1 MKGLIQHIRD
11 QDPAN
16 PTFLE
21 VIFCYAG
28 FHVMVFHKASHW
40 LWSKKWCALARFV
53 SHLGRFFT
61 GIEIHPA
68 AVIGKNL
75 FIDHGMGV
83 VIGQTTIIEDNVTL
97 YHGVTL
103 GGMGRPDQ
111 KGKKRHPT
119 IKSGA
124 MIGAGA
130 QILGDITIG
139 EKANVGANAV
149 ITQSVPDNTTFIG
162 HAARRLGNHKPGKE
176 AICAYGLPVDQ
187 FLDPTQHVINGLVT
201 DVREIR
207 KQLNMPVGAKGDIKI
222 VS

>member
-1 MKGLIQHIRD
+1 MKDLIRHIRQ

-16 PTFLE
+16 PTFAE
-21 VIFCYAG
+21 VMFCYAG
-28 FHVMVFHKASHW
+28 FHVMVFHRAAHW
-40 LWSKKWCALARFV
+40 LWDKNLYALARFV

-68 AVIGKNL
+68 ATIGNNL

-139 EKANVGANAV
+139 ENANVGANAV
-149 ITQSVPDNTTFIG
+149 ITQSVPAHTTFIG
-162 HAARRLGNHKPGKE
+162 YAARRLGNHKPGKE
-176 AICAYGLPVDQ
+176 AICAYGLPVDE
-187 FLDPTQHVINGLVT
+187 FEDPTQHVINGLVT

-207 KQLNMPVGAKGDIKI
+207 DELNMSANDKSDVKI
-222 VS
+222 AS